1 MVCGLWITILMGVY
15 GDIPGAGLTALLQ
28 DRKEKLMSKEE
39 DTKLTIDLSNYE
51 NGIKETVTVDSFNGI
66 SADDLVTVTSSDIKP
81 LGGQDRHLDDI
92 WSIDNALVSGAYST
106 DTVTLREVEFD
117 FQKTD
122 VKQGDLFNGWP
133 EDGPPVTITTLKED

>member
-39 DTKLTIDLSNYE
+39 KSKLTIDLSNYE

-66 SADDLVTVTSSDIKP
+66 SADDLVTVTSSDLKP

-92 WSIDNALVSGAYST
+92 WAIDNALVSGAYST
-106 DTVTLREVEFD
+106 DTITLREVEFD